1 MPASLSDG
9 HAKKRINNNGKEL
22 KINFLR
28 QLFFQQSFFFPLN
41 ARKLNLSFGKRVSR
55 VHFFD
60 CFQNE

>member
-28 QLFFQQSFFFPLN
+28 QLFSSAIFFLF
-41 ARKLNLSFGKRVSR
+41 AERQKIKFVSR
-55 VHFFD
+55 KTSFTCPLF
-60 CFQNE
+60 

>member
-28 QLFFQQSFFFPLN
+28 QLFFFSLN
-41 ARKLNLSFGKRVSR
+41 AKKIKFVFRKTSFTCPR
-55 VHFFD
+55 FFD